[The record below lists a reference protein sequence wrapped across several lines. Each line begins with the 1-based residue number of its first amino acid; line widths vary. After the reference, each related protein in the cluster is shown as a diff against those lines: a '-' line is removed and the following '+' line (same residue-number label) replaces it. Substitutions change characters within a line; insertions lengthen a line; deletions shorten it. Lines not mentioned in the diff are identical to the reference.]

1 MVVEA
6 GPEETAGG
14 GTLGGGTLGV
24 APVFA
29 TSLAC
34 RHGGISDSAAGLIG
48 TGSGAVL
55 NLAMGAGTAGALLAS
70 GTGLAVAG
78 IAFLAGTGGFGVAG
92 TAFLGSTGGAVA
104 LAGTAGAAFVAVTA
118 GAAGF
123 AAALPFPFPLPF
135 FRSFRSLSAAF
146 RASFHRLQATC
157 SGSLGS
163 GFQRCC

>member
-123 AAALPFPFPLPF
+123 AAALPFPLPF